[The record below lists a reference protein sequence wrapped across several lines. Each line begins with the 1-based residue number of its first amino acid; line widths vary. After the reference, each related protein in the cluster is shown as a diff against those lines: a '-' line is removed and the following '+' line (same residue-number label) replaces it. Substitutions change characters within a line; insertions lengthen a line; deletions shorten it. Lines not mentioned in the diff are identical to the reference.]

1 MDNPETERE
10 EIAAL
15 GDGIEKLE
23 RDIKDAVEHAKGS
36 CIKEIE
42 LKIFFDRLM
51 GFAKYLSNYIKQ
63 YKKDEMVAAASEEA
77 RSCLKQAN
85 QYMKHIIFWNF
96 LALFLFWAGI
106 NIDAQQ
112 KSGAIFGIAISGLD
126 KNEIIVA
133 FVGFMLILYTR
144 LMWIMSKILI
154 IIEANEIVFNAK
166 KTIDN
171 YERVRKLLVSYDKAG
186 IAKLYVDNI
195 PLKRQLNLAV
205 PVKFYGGYLIGVI
218 ECALLMATSGIMLY
232 TLWVATNHVGQYY
245 GLSLIEK
252 VIFIVLP
259 FLAVH
264 CMPVMFLWSV
274 KWIKL
279 RNLA

>member
-1 MDNPETERE
+1 MTNTGTGYKKSNIVTDSIDTLKN
-10 EIAAL
+10 
-15 GDGIEKLE
+15 
-23 RDIKDAVEHAKGS
+23 DIKCVELQRQGN
-36 CIKEIE
+36 IREDQ
-42 LKIFFDRLM
+42 LKLFFDRLEKLVKELCVDVDAFIKETNE
-51 GFAKYLSNYIKQ
+51 GSIEKSNDNYKQ
-63 YKKDEMVAAASEEA
+63 RRQIDK
-77 RSCLKQAN
+77 RL
-85 QYMKHIIFWNF
+85 IFWNL
-96 LALFLFWAGI
+96 LALLLFWAGI

-126 KNEIIVA
+126 KNEIIIA

-166 KTIDN
+166 KTVYN

-195 PLKRQLNLAV
+195 PLKRQLNLVV
-205 PVKFYGGYLIGVI
+205 PVKFYGGFVIKVI
-218 ECALLMATSGIMLY
+218 ESALLMATAGIMLC
-232 TLWVATNHVGQYY
+232 TLGVATNHVGQYY

-252 VIFIVLP
+252 VIFIGLP
-259 FLAVH
+259 FFAVH